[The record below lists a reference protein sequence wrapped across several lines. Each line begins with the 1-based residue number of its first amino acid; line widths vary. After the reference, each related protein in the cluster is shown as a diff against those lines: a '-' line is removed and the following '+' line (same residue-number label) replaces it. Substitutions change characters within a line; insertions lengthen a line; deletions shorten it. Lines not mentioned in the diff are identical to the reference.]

1 MVALSLSLCGSLAA
15 PVPHSLE
22 TNSYAIH
29 RGNEHR
35 APRGS
40 LHFPFDRYLP
50 TGNWKAHLP
59 QFCCVFDA
67 STLQL
72 PLSVF
77 LVNHRSYS
85 ASVCPSVQILS
96 GGGGGFVIG
105 GWVHLRDVC
114 GTAFS
119 GELGWVWSG
128 VPFEGAAIFLFFL
141 ATSAAKQRKGA
152 SRYEVLKSFAFYD
165 PLPPCPHLDL
175 IYTMK
180 FIQPPSLRLLF
191 HEPPPMWTSYL
202 DAPQCCSRHG
212 GAGINMDGQTERSL
226 AALFQIQR
234 KWPMLDHLSAPPFVS
249 LRVLEAD
256 LGTVMSANTLAWES
270 YLTRT

>member
-1 MVALSLSLCGSLAA
+1 MFSPAHW
-15 PVPHSLE
+15 PHLFRILWKQTVMPSV
-22 TNSYAIH
+22 H

-152 SRYEVLKSFAFYD
+152 SRYEVLK
-165 PLPPCPHLDL
+165 
-175 IYTMK
+175 K
-180 FIQPPSLRLLF
+180 FGVFTPTPS
-191 HEPPPMWTSYL
+191 
-202 DAPQCCSRHG
+202 
-212 GAGINMDGQTERSL
+212 
-226 AALFQIQR
+226 
-234 KWPMLDHLSAPPFVS
+234 SA
-249 LRVLEAD
+249 
-256 LGTVMSANTLAWES
+256 LGTDLYYKIHAASLIMSAFP
-270 YLTRT
+270 